1 VATQFWKYF
10 INWWICFDIELV
22 LTVSY
27 PIFYQRR
34 KLYCV
39 RIYHAHPVG
48 RNFNDDCFVVKAE
61 GFLMFWFFWWKWEIF
76 LFILN
81 SRNLREYTRCPFY
94 NYSFDCFMDQNNDFR
109 QFFEPLI
116 TYIVVNFL
124 YISWYLK
131 LDVKETIISPIIDFS
146 LKTIKKIQ
154 FEWKYWTKEIT
165 NHKLVIAL
173 PEP

>member
-76 LFILN
+76 LFILKN
-81 SRNLREYTRCPFY
+81 INLREYNRCPFY
-94 NYSFDCFMDQNNDFR
+94 NYSFDCFMDQNNDVR
-109 QFFEPLI
+109 QFFGPLRS
-116 TYIVVNFL
+116 YIVVNFI
-124 YISWYLK
+124 YISWYLLPENK
-131 LDVKETIISPIIDFS
+131 CLRNYYFSNNWFFFQNHHISLIWAKMCNS
-146 LKTIKKIQ
+146 
-154 FEWKYWTKEIT
+154 KEIT
-165 NHKLVIAL
+165 KPKFVIS
-173 PEP
+173 